1 VGAAVVSLPAAN
13 ATGGLLAWPALA
25 HEAAGHDILEADDGL
40 REELARAVRKEVRAA
55 RIDPAVGGY
64 WAERIDEA
72 AADVLGV
79 LNMGPA
85 AAVGLVGYFRALN
98 GVWRGTSSLRSAG
111 AAEDPH
117 PADLARAYLA
127 AETVR
132 LLSFQGAGAWADR
145 LVAEADRDRDR
156 IRFGDLPVTPEAAR
170 ASAAAVARAI
180 VKTRVRSLEGRSLGE
195 IQDWSDRDEA
205 VVAALRPA
213 LREAVGQPRAGRY
226 VKGAYAAHAVAAAV
240 YEAVAGGANP
250 ARVQERM
257 VSVLEGMHLR
267 NPSWAGHPAA
277 APPARRESGAA

>member
-40 REELARAVRKEVRAA
+40 REELARAVKKEVRAA
-55 RIDPAVGGY
+55 RIDSAVGGY

-132 LLSFQGAGAWADR
+132 LLSFQGAGPWADR
-145 LVAEADRDRDR
+145 LVSEADRDRDR
-156 IRFGDLPVTPEAAR
+156 IRFGDLPVTPEVAR

-180 VKTRVRSLEGRSLGE
+180 VKTRVRALEGRSLGE

-213 LREAVGQPRAGRY
+213 LREAGGQPRAGRY

-277 APPARRESGAA
+277 PPPARRESGAA